1 MVVSLNISDD
11 TCIPSPDLILDTLA
25 WVQLDSNE
33 ALLFSDIS
41 FDEGDQVS
49 LSVIAGS
56 TSRVVVIENLTTGKK
71 AGERLELSNKVCKN
85 GVLWEVQ
92 LWGEDGS
99 ASPFANFGTVT
110 FSGALAS
117 TPSGNFGPSTA
128 QIFSVQNGGNESL
141 TTVSVSDTDV
151 TIQYIEQ

>member
-1 MVVSLNISDD
+1 MVVSLNTSND

-25 WVQLDSNE
+25 WVQRDSRE
-33 ALLFSDIS
+33 ALFFSDIS
-41 FDEGDQVS
+41 FDQGDQVN
-49 LSVIAGS
+49 LSVITGS
-56 TSRVVVIENLTTGKK
+56 TSGVVVIENLTTGKK

-99 ASPFANFGTVT
+99 ACSFANFGTVT

-128 QIFSVQNGGNESL
+128 QIFSVPNAGNENL
-141 TTVSVSDTDV
+141 TTVSTSNTDV
-151 TIQYIEQ
+151 TVRYIQD